1 MPPPRR
7 AVVMIKQIGESI
19 GKIAD
24 GIKRRR
30 AAPSNSPPPSS
41 AKSPPPDI
49 KLTPPP
55 PPSINAGGS
64 ELTPPPAS
72 SESPPPVDKRS
83 GSLMPNYTTE
93 LHTAKKQGE
102 IKMHKLPSM
111 RKIKRS
117 ARKAVDNE
125 QITALNNRK
134 NKHGEYMRYPRRDF
148 RAPINAC
155 IETCV
160 HRAELSDYNR
170 GERLKFAE
178 TRTAI
183 CIVAMRNPG
192 ISEFSIQRAFTALH
206 NCGVLTRERVGAQG
220 VTIRKFAPEFFTAI
234 ECDIAVWYLQHHIKP
249 QIESA
254 RIMRAAR
261 SGLAN
266 EKMAQEYAPPPPN
279 APPVKKRR
287 AVNSPKQYG
296 GATNWLDAMHNAKN
310 KKD

>member
-1 MPPPRR
+1 
-7 AVVMIKQIGESI
+7 MIKRIGESI

-41 AKSPPPDI
+41 ANSPPPDM

-55 PPSINAGGS
+55 PPPINAGGS
-64 ELTPPPAS
+64 ELTPPPPPS
-72 SESPPPVDKRS
+72 KSPPPADNRS
-83 GSLMPNYTTE
+83 GSLMPEYTGGIR
-93 LHTAKKQGE
+93 TAKMQGA
-102 IKMHKLPSM
+102 IK
-111 RKIKRS
+111 KIKSRMKS
-117 ARKAVDNE
+117 IENTIKKKARAAVDNE
-125 QITALNNRK
+125 QITALGNRK
-134 NKHGEYMRYPRRDF
+134 NKRGEYMRYPRRDF
-148 RAPINAC
+148 RVPINAC

-220 VTIRKFAPEFFTAI
+220 VTIRKFAPQFFTAI

-296 GATNWLDAMHNAKN
+296 GATNWQDAMRNAKA